1 MAIHDDDVKRVRDET
16 DITTIISQYVAL
28 KKVGRSWV
36 GLCPFHTEKT
46 PSFSVNAEEGFYYCF
61 GCQESGDVINFARDM
76 EQLDFV
82 GAVEW
87 LAEKANITL
96 RYTNEGDGQKRKQR
110 NELIELVDQAATF
123 YHERLLNSPDAGK
136 ARAYLRQRGYDRA
149 TVEQFRIGYSPDS
162 WDALVKHLRAPAQKL
177 VAAGLAFENSQ
188 NRPTDFFRGRL
199 MFPIHDANG
208 AAVAFGGRML
218 PEGHPPKYKNSAKNR
233 IYDKSR
239 VLYAL
244 NWAKKSVVDAGRIIV
259 CEGYT
264 DVIGCHRAGATQA
277 VATCGTALT
286 DEHVKLMTRFAP
298 RIILAFDA
306 DGAGKAAADRFY
318 DWERTHDIEVFVADL
333 PDGVDPGEL
342 AESDPERLRAALDGA
357 RPFLEYRIRRVLDA
371 AELDRPE
378 GRARAAETAAAV
390 IAEHPNELVR
400 DQYLVDVAGKC
411 RVDVAQMRRLVANP
425 PRPAPVPEQTQRRPD
440 QRSPEHASPDHDPFD
455 PAFQDGYDSYDT
467 GHELQDGPAPRWD
480 RSERPIPLVEVN
492 ALRAFMHEGETVG
505 PLMLPTMFTHEVSIA
520 AYVNLSS
527 PGWADRI
534 DDLEHDTAQLLR
546 RLSVEEVDGDPVEY
560 VSRALDAVLVRWRTD
575 MLHEAAG
582 DLERLRQWGP
592 LDQWLALRQE
602 EMHLEES
609 RPAAVQA
616 VVDWLRAQ
624 TAHVDEVGEPG
635 DQGQP
640 TCRTIDLTADEISM
654 EQHSSIA
661 MPIGDIV
668 EQAIEGDD

>member
-1 MAIHDDDVKRVRDET
+1 MGIHDDDVKRVRDET

-61 GCQESGDVINFARDM
+61 GCQESGDVINFAREM

-87 LAEKANITL
+87 LAEKTNITL
-96 RYTNEGDGQKRKQR
+96 RYTNEGDGQNRKQR
-110 NELIELVDQAATF
+110 NELIDLVDQAAAF

-188 NRPTDFFRGRL
+188 GRPTDFFRGRL

-333 PDGVDPGEL
+333 PDGLDPGEL

-357 RPFLEYRIRRVLDA
+357 RPFLEYRIGRVLDA

-425 PRPAPVPEQTQRRPD
+425 PRQAPATDKGHRTPDPRAHEQAPPE
-440 QRSPEHASPDHDPFD
+440 HDPFD
-455 PAFQDGYDSYDT
+455 PAFHDGYDT
-467 GHELQDGPAPRWD
+467 GHELHDGPAPPWD
-480 RSERPIPLVEVN
+480 VSLRPIPLAEVN

-505 PLMLPTMFTHEVSIA
+505 SLMLAVMFTHEVSIA
-520 AYVNLSS
+520 AFLNLSS
-527 PGWADRI
+527 PGWADRV
-534 DDLEHDTAQLLR
+534 DDLDHDTAQLLR
-546 RLSVEEVDGDPVEY
+546 RLSVEDVDGDPIEY
-560 VSRALDAVLVRWRTD
+560 ISRALDAVVVRWRTD

-616 VVDWLRAQ
+616 VVEWLRAETTCQ
-624 TAHVDEVGEPG
+624 TGE
-635 DQGQP
+635 QQ
-640 TCRTIDLTADEISM
+640 ADEESV
-654 EQHSSIA
+654 EHSA
-661 MPIGDIV
+661 AATGLVDAGP
-668 EQAIEGDD
+668 EGDV